1 MHHKTQPITVTLLIL
16 VASALFCSPSY
27 AEDTPTFIKVGGT
40 YALTAVPGVLVPH
53 VVIIAASGG
62 GGWFRVTTPKET
74 GPGPHRAEDPSD
86 VWINFNQVAV
96 VRESS
101 AKTGK

>member
-1 MHHKTQPITVTLLIL
+1 MKITFLVLLTTT
-16 VASALFCSPSY
+16 LFCFSSY
-27 AEDTPTFIKVGGT
+27 ADDAPTFIKVGGT
-40 YALTAVPGVLVPH
+40 YALTAAPGIVVPH
-53 VVIIAASGG
+53 IVIIAASGG

-86 VWINFNQVAV
+86 VWINFNHVAI
-96 VRESS
+96 VREPS